1 MRKLLPVL
9 TSLMVATGTLFAGGT
24 ACLAEGESISMSASS
39 ASATVGST
47 VTVSVGF
54 NGSEGSVYTG
64 SLSYDAGCL
73 QPVSASSGSV
83 NLGNNSVV
91 FSEVGSSF
99 SVTFQVIGAGNASVG
114 VNGTAANSMSG
125 TTQEWAVGNATGI
138 SCLAAQPET
147 VAPTQAP
154 PETAAPTPAPET
166 AAPTQAPQTAAPTQA
181 PQTAAPT
188 QTPTTASTQPAV
200 STQEAAT
207 DQSADIAVQSEE
219 LRQAALEEE
228 STEESS
234 AAESEEENSSEELNI
249 ATSLDGVAL
258 PEGAEQ
264 ITYNY
269 HGNVIYIARTA
280 EGLNLLPVVG
290 SDGGIIWYVYNET
303 TDEAIRYARFSNMDE
318 SFVIISPDDD
328 VEIPEEF
335 VPVKISLE
343 EGVELPAWKNPL
355 LNDDAMYFIYAMNSK
370 GEKGFYRFDGSEG
383 LLVRYVEDV
392 LQTEETTTVEQTNDP
407 ELVERASR
415 YQNQY
420 EMASSQIDSINQENE
435 KNMLV
440 RALIIIGLGA
450 VSLVFLLII
459 ALMGSSLRK
468 RKKLL
473 RAAEE
478 RADEA
483 ENMHRAAAG
492 NVRRRQRDLEL
503 FDDEDDDEA
512 FAEARPA
519 AREEGTSSVRRVR
532 SVERTDNEA
541 FARNRAYDETVT
553 AVRTRQP
560 ERRPRTGEEP
570 VRRRPAADGEV
581 RRSAEG
587 TQRRRPAEGTQA
599 RRPESEGTARR
610 PESTAQTRRPAD
622 GAVRRRPAADGQE
635 PVRRRV
641 PAEGQAPAKRR
652 VPTDGQVRR
661 TASEGNVTESVKMAS
676 RQKPVRRPASQP
688 ENLPEEDADFDLTD
702 FKNI

>member
-147 VAPTQAP
+147 PVPTQAPETAAPTAAPTQA
-154 PETAAPTPAPET
+154 PETAAPTPT
-166 AAPTQAPQTAAPTQA
+166 PQTAAPT
-181 PQTAAPT
+181 TAA
-188 QTPTTASTQPAV
+188 TQPAV

-219 LRQAALEEE
+219 LRQAAPEEE

-234 AAESEEENSSEELNI
+234 AAESEEGNSSEELNI

-343 EGVELPAWKNPL
+343 EGVELPAWRNPL

-478 RADEA
+478 RADQA
-483 ENMHRAAAG
+483 ESMHRAAAG
-492 NVRRRQRDLEL
+492 NVRRRQRDLEP

-532 SVERTDNEA
+532 SVERADNEA

-599 RRPESEGTARR
+599 RRPEGEEMARR
-610 PESTAQTRRPAD
+610 PENTAQTRRPAD

-641 PAEGQAPAKRR
+641 PAEGQAPARRR
-652 VPTDGQVRR
+652 VPADGQVRR
-661 TASEGNVTESVKMAS
+661 TAPEGNVTESVKMAS

-688 ENLPEEDADFDLTD
+688 ENFPEEDADFDLTD